1 MKYKQKNLSR
11 HMLVLGILGD
21 DLGIHYHVLPD
32 TIEDNSEEMDN
43 GLSMHET

>member
-1 MKYKQKNLSR
+1 
-11 HMLVLGILGD
+11 MLVLGILGD
-21 DLGIHYHVLPD
+21 DLGIHYHILPD